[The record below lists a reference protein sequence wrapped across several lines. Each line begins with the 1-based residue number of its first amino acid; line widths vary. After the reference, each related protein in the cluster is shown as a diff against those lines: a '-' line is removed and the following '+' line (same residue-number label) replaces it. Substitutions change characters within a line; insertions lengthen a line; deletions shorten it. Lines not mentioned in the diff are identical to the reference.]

1 MSQTYLLYE
10 ALLNF
15 SFTKFI
21 NIKFLHN
28 PQICSRSCLCD
39 AQISL
44 KVITWAP
51 QCTNWLRWEREGKQV
66 GQNGPPC
73 SSLLSVFPAPGAQ
86 QASSLAFSAFSTWV
100 SELAEDVRGDGRVWI
115 VEQKQAAEQKQGVV
129 VQQSRSTRRGSNRLC
144 SSRWNTN
151 CHIRSYRWKRRMT
164 AASSNS
170 HHWYNSKAGPWWF
183 CLASS
188 AVSLLVTFAFSAG
201 SPSAIEGR
209 QHAVTNSARKGS
221 WRPPW
226 LGAAAALWRVLSQRC
241 IIPKGKAG
249 E

>member
-100 SELAEDVRGDGRVWI
+100 SELAEDIGGCSVGL
-115 VEQKQAAEQKQGVV
+115 AEWSRNRQRKNRSREVGPVV
-129 VQQSRSTRRGSNRLC
+129 VQQSRWSTSGGFTRLYSGRRTTSC
-144 SSRWNTN
+144 VHSW
-151 CHIRSYRWKRRMT
+151 CC
-164 AASSNS
+164 NS
-170 HHWYNSKAGPWWF
+170 F
-183 CLASS
+183 
-188 AVSLLVTFAFSAG
+188 
-201 SPSAIEGR
+201 
-209 QHAVTNSARKGS
+209 KGVRGI
-221 WRPPW
+221 WPPW
-226 LGAAAALWRVLSQRC
+226 SLVVTSD
-241 IIPKGKAG
+241 
-249 E
+249 